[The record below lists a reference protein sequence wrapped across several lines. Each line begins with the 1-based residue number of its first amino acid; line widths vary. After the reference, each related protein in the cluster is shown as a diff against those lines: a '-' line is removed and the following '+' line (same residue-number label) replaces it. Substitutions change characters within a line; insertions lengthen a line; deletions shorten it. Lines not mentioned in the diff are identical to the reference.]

1 MALSAQR
8 FSETDSE
15 KKIPPQNI
23 LELDQLATALNE
35 ISNQLYQT
43 RTSLNL
49 QRKEQQAILSS
60 MDEGVVA
67 IDPQERI
74 IHMNRAAGE
83 ILSIDH
89 KKTKYAQAQT
99 ILPDSPLR
107 TFFRAALRS
116 PKKTSRDLFLSDP
129 SPMQIQV
136 SSRPLLDDSSSPIG
150 ALIVLRNLTQLRH
163 LETVRAD
170 FVANVSHE
178 LKTPITSIQGFIE
191 TLLSDDWAHEPDA
204 RRFLEIISQQTDRL
218 NAIIDDLLTLSRLEQ
233 KQQHMPLTETR
244 LAPILSNAINLC
256 QIQAQKKQITISTHG
271 ARDLS
276 IPANAPLLE
285 QAILNLLANAIHYS
299 DPEKNIQIW
308 VKEERGTVA
317 ISIIDQGVGIDPS
330 HLDRLFERF
339 YRVDTARSRSLGGT
353 GLGLSIVKHIVQAH
367 NGTVEVESSLGK
379 GSTFTIR
386 LRTQDL
392 ASQNGIRT

>member
-1 MALSAQR
+1 
-8 FSETDSE
+8 
-15 KKIPPQNI
+15 
-23 LELDQLATALNE
+23 
-35 ISNQLYQT
+35 
-43 RTSLNL
+43 
-49 QRKEQQAILSS
+49 
-60 MDEGVVA
+60 
-67 IDPQERI
+67 
-74 IHMNRAAGE
+74 
-83 ILSIDH
+83 
-89 KKTKYAQAQT
+89 
-99 ILPDSPLR
+99 
-107 TFFRAALRS
+107 
-116 PKKTSRDLFLSDP
+116 
-129 SPMQIQV
+129 
-136 SSRPLLDDSSSPIG
+136 
-150 ALIVLRNLTQLRH
+150 
-163 LETVRAD
+163 VRAD

-233 KQQHMPLTETR
+233 KQQHMPLAETR